1 MMIKISEVLRM
12 SRRNRDND
20 RGRNTSTN
28 SRGNNAAGNR
38 NVNGNSRG
46 NNNNNGVGLA
56 ATVNRVVNNAVGSG
70 TAQQNH
76 NRGNNAT
83 GRNANTNPRGNSVG
97 NRNANVRGNNNGIGL
112 GGVAASVA
120 VASVVNRVVNNTMQ
134 TNNQMNAMQQNMNQ
148 AQIEKR
154 PSKVRALKEITDRT
168 GVSLSEANNAY
179 ERNNFDIEAAIREL
193 TGLPPLDP
201 MQSQQMA
208 GTMGCP
214 SCRMQNPIHAK
225 FCSNCGGGMEPITE
239 QQTPAIE
246 AQQPP
251 VPQNCSG
258 CKANLI
264 GETGNACPYC
274 RKVFR

>member
-1 MMIKISEVLRM
+1 M
-12 SRRNRDND
+12 SGRNRDND
-20 RGRNTSTN
+20 RGRNTNTN
-28 SRGNNAAGNR
+28 SRGNNTAGSR
-38 NVNGNSRG
+38 NVNGNPRG

-56 ATVNRVVNNAVGSG
+56 ATVNRVVNNAVGG
-70 TAQQNH
+70 GMPQQTINH

-83 GRNANTNPRGNSVG
+83 GRNTNTNPRGNVNVG

-112 GGVAASVA
+112 GGVAASAA

-134 TNNQMNAMQQNMNQ
+134 TNNQINAMQQNMNQ
-148 AQIEKR
+148 AQIGKR

-208 GTMGCP
+208 GTIGCP
-214 SCRMQNPIHAK
+214 SCRTQNPAHAK

-264 GETGNACPYC
+264 GETGNVCPYC
-274 RKVFR
+274 RTVFR